1 MGPGTLHAS
10 PAPGNTNGAGP
21 SAASGQR
28 SGPYTLWAENPLEEG
43 LLSQRWLG
51 PIPQLWGET
60 RESAFLISSQAMLTL
75 PVRGAYFENHCPK
88 PGPSL
93 GKPRLR
99 MIFPEVTL
107 LKGSATEA
115 RTLVQGLLF

>member
-21 SAASGQR
+21 
-28 SGPYTLWAENPLEEG
+28 YTLWAENPLEG

-60 RESAFLISSQAMLTL
+60 RESAFLISSQAMLML
-75 PVRGAYFENHCPK
+75 PVHGAYFENHCPK

-107 LKGSATEA
+107 LKGSTTEA